1 MSDGYLAAIMCFS
14 AVPPALV
21 KLRPRSWGAG
31 ARTC

>member
-1 MSDGYLAAIMCFS
+1 MNERRVSGGNYVFFGG
-14 AVPPALV
+14 PALV